1 MKTFDIIYLA
11 ALNLYR
17 RLGRT
22 LLTVVGVII
31 GTASIVIMIAIGLTN
46 LAQFD
51 KILKGTEITR
61 IEVQENTTESPEV
74 LTRGGPVLNDISLTA
89 LREIEGVKRVVPLN
103 NLQMYGQ
110 ADRFHTDYLNIVTA
124 PAENLP
130 DLAKLAKGRY
140 PSENSSMP
148 EVIMGM
154 GVARQ
159 FIQGEEDYSNRDYKG
174 PSIDWLDTTI
184 NMYLGGK
191 EELNNPEMPSSRQYR
206 VRVVGIIE
214 DIDGETPSYDIYMDI
229 NKGKAILK
237 ENYKLARELGIGENS
252 YDMVYV
258 YGDRIENVKDILKTI
273 ENYGFQGYSDT
284 QWIDEIQK
292 QERAQQGQLAVIGFI
307 SLIVSAIGI
316 ANTMMTGVLERRRE
330 IGVMKVVGVATRKI
344 RYMFLA
350 EAAIIGLIGGLAGIL
365 LSHLFGY
372 IISTGSGETI
382 FLGMYFSGGV
392 KMIIPLWLDMAAM
405 GLAITVGIIAGIL
418 PSSKATK
425 MSPLEAI
432 RG

>member
-1 MKTFDIIYLA
+1 
-11 ALNLYR
+11 
-17 RLGRT
+17 
-22 LLTVVGVII
+22 
-31 GTASIVIMIAIGLTN
+31 
-46 LAQFD
+46 
-51 KILKGTEITR
+51 
-61 IEVQENTTESPEV
+61 
-74 LTRGGPVLNDISLTA
+74 
-89 LREIEGVKRVVPLN
+89 
-103 NLQMYGQ
+103 
-110 ADRFHTDYLNIVTA
+110 
-124 PAENLP
+124 
-130 DLAKLAKGRY
+130 
-140 PSENSSMP
+140 
-148 EVIMGM
+148 
-154 GVARQ
+154 
-159 FIQGEEDYSNRDYKG
+159 
-174 PSIDWLDTTI
+174 
-184 NMYLGGK
+184 

-307 SLIVSAIGI
+307 SLVVSAIGI

>member
-1 MKTFDIIYLA
+1 
-11 ALNLYR
+11 
-17 RLGRT
+17 
-22 LLTVVGVII
+22 
-31 GTASIVIMIAIGLTN
+31 
-46 LAQFD
+46 
-51 KILKGTEITR
+51 
-61 IEVQENTTESPEV
+61 
-74 LTRGGPVLNDISLTA
+74 
-89 LREIEGVKRVVPLN
+89 
-103 NLQMYGQ
+103 
-110 ADRFHTDYLNIVTA
+110 
-124 PAENLP
+124 
-130 DLAKLAKGRY
+130 
-140 PSENSSMP
+140 
-148 EVIMGM
+148 MGM

-191 EELNNPEMPSSRQYR
+191 EGLNNPDMPSSRQYR

-214 DIDGETPSYDIYMDI
+214 DIDRETPSYDIYMDI

-258 YGDRIENVKDILKTI
+258 YGDGIENVKDILKTI
-273 ENYGFQGYSDT
+273 EGYGFQGYSDT
-284 QWIDEIQK
+284 QWINEIQK

-350 EAAIIGLIGGLAGIL
+350 EAAIIGLIGGLAGIFL
-365 LSHLFGY
+365 AHILGY
-372 IISTGSGETI
+372 IISTGSEETI
-382 FLGMYFSGGV
+382 FLGMYFSGGM
-392 KMIIPLWLDMAAM
+392 KMIIPLWLDIASM
-405 GLAITVGIIAGIL
+405 GVAIGVGIIAGIF
-418 PSSKATK
+418 PSNKATK
-425 MSPLEAI
+425 MSPLEAL